1 MYLRRPERSRGAVV
15 VKNIKNVMENNILL
29 QVGVKALLKNKEDKF
44 LLLHR
49 SLEKYPEVTKNRWD
63 IVGGRIDPGSDLMTN
78 LDREIMEETGQKMT
92 SPAKLI
98 AAQDILRVKGKH
110 IVRLTYI
117 ADIDGEITI
126 DPEEHD
132 DYRWFSLE
140 EIRKR
145 DDVDLY
151 FMEIL
156 NNGTVENN
164 L

>member
-1 MYLRRPERSRGAVV
+1 
-15 VKNIKNVMENNILL
+15 MENNIIL
-29 QVGVKALLKNKEDKF
+29 QVGVKALLKNKEGKF

-117 ADIDGEITI
+117 AEIDGEITI

-132 DYRWFSLE
+132 DYRWFNLD
-140 EIRKR
+140 EIRER
-145 DDVDLY
+145 NDVDLY
-151 FMEIL
+151 FMELL
-156 NNGTVENN
+156 NNGTVEKN